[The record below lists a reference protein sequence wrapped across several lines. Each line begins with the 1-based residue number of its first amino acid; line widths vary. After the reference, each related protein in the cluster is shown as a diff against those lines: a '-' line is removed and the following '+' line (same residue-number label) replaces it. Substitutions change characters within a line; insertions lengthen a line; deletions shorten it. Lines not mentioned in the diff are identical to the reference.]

1 MELNCIFEVAV
12 IGLGLIGSAACRYL
26 SLSSDSVLGVGPP
39 EPRDWKTHTG
49 VFASHYDEV
58 RLTRVVDKDDVWSK
72 LAARSI
78 ESYKSVEASGIKFH
92 HPVGF
97 LRVTPFYQEQGDTLL
112 AAYETGKRNGA
123 AVELIESGEE
133 LKRRFPY
140 FQFQKSHAGLVEGG
154 GAGYVN
160 PRALVQ
166 AQLEVAAKHDALIV
180 TETAVSIEPTE
191 SGVII
196 TTDSGR
202 LLRAKKVLICA
213 DAYSNSLLPNR
224 ELALTTHLVSVLLGE
239 VDTEEAEKLKS
250 MPSIIWRL
258 HNHPYF
264 HSIYASP
271 PVSYPDGKRYI
282 KIGGRSGNHTAN
294 RPLRSLWN
302 GFTATA
308 GRRKRNRSTRYWW
321 GFYRTRP
328 SSPSLGSR
336 AS

>member
-1 MELNCIFEVAV
+1 MPGGLARILKAGLEFRGMELNCIFEVAV

-49 VFASHYDEV
+49 VFASHYDEA

-123 AVELIESGEE
+123 AVELIES
-133 LKRRFPY
+133 
-140 FQFQKSHAGLVEGG
+140 G